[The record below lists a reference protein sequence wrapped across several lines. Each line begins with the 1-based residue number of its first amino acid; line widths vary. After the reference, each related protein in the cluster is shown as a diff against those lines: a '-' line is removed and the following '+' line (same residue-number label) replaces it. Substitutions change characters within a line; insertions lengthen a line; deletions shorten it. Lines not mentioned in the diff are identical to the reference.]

1 MFCQYLLVFAPSAFA
16 DTSNFYFSDFTGDYY
31 LYRDDEGMGRLKVVE
46 SVTAVFP
53 NFNQNKGICRQI
65 PFTNQN
71 GANIT
76 LPNLTSQN
84 IKVTRNGV
92 SEPIYSIEKGK
103 DYYSVCTGTEEYVL
117 GEQIYTFEYEFT
129 KVVTEFDQ
137 DGHKIQELYWDT
149 NGNGSLQRFDSVT
162 ARVHFEDPEVFAGDS
177 WCYVGKYGK
186 SGKDRCEI
194 TAISDGVQF
203 VTKNLMSEEN
213 LTFDVEL
220 KAGSF
225 VVPEV
230 EKNYVYVWILVGF
243 GVVCVMCIGF
253 ALRKYLKTREKK
265 TYYKGIFVKPEYQ
278 PNANYGLTEMA
289 EIYLGKK
296 KDMKVAM
303 LLEMIVQEIADV
315 MYRGLDPDLVITLAD
330 SHEHPG
336 WKSQEDQ
343 VVGWIKAA
351 AIIAGKDPIKEG
363 YLDKSGETLP
373 LPRRPEGFLVH
384 LGDHDFVLTAPVS
397 RWLNAEIEKMAVKEY
412 GIAESELKSKKYN
425 TLRNYIYS
433 QASDMHLY
441 QTWVDKGDKALWDAV
456 LDVVVPD

>member
-1 MFCQYLLVFAPSAFA
+1 IALGVFSIYEDTYGYSLNEDLLTNAILLHDNLKPWVLQWNSENRCLPEINIAG
-16 DTSNFYFSDFTGDYY
+16 TG
-31 LYRDDEGMGRLKVVE
+31 
-46 SVTAVFP
+46 
-53 NFNQNKGICRQI
+53 C
-65 PFTNQN
+65 
-71 GANIT
+71 
-76 LPNLTSQN
+76 
-84 IKVTRNGV
+84 
-92 SEPIYSIEKGK
+92 
-103 DYYSVCTGTEEYVL
+103 
-117 GEQIYTFEYEFT
+117 
-129 KVVTEFDQ
+129 
-137 DGHKIQELYWDT
+137 H
-149 NGNGSLQRFDSVT
+149 
-162 ARVHFEDPEVFAGDS
+162 H
-177 WCYVGKYGK
+177 
-186 SGKDRCEI
+186 
-194 TAISDGVQF
+194 
-203 VTKNLMSEEN
+203 
-213 LTFDVEL
+213 
-220 KAGSF
+220 
-225 VVPEV
+225 
-230 EKNYVYVWILVGF
+230 
-243 GVVCVMCIGF
+243 
-253 ALRKYLKTREKK
+253 
-265 TYYKGIFVKPEYQ
+265 
-278 PNANYGLTEMA
+278 
-289 EIYLGKK
+289 
-296 KDMKVAM
+296 
-303 LLEMIVQEIADV
+303 VQEIADV